1 MHLWR
6 KYVEPSQIDRCE
18 QALRKRVGDRLAI
31 ISQQDRKQVLLEIAC
46 RSRKEA
52 CNFKKS
58 IGGSIKP
65 LPRGWLQR
73 ALRAHKSKPLKIAN
87 RDLLIPAGAA
97 FGTGEHAT
105 TAMSLHLLQ
114 RLTCDWNWD
123 WSALDLGTGSGI
135 LALAAKELGA
145 KRVVG
150 IDIDP
155 IAIST
160 AKENARLNKIEG
172 VRFHVADARRWRF
185 SPESRLGRN
194 RDRQIDVVIANLH
207 SELLI
212 ELLPKLEP
220 NRWLILSGILR
231 DQEAEFVRT
240 LRQNRIDVVKLRRRG
255 KWIAILADCRRTD
268 LRQTSVAATFQRL

>member
-6 KYVEPSQIDRCE
+6 KYVDPSQIDRCE
-18 QALRKRVGDRLAI
+18 QALRKCVGDRLAI
-31 ISQQDRKQVLLEIAC
+31 ISQQDRKQVLFEIAC
-46 RSRKEA
+46 KSRKEA
-52 CNFKKS
+52 CNFEKS
-58 IGGSIKP
+58 IGGSIKR
-65 LPRGWLQR
+65 LPPGWLQR

-114 RLTCDWNWD
+114 RLTCNRNWH

-145 KRVVG
+145 KRVVA

-172 VRFHVADARRWRF
+172 VTFRVADARRWRF
-185 SPESRLGRN
+185 SPEGQLRRN

-212 ELLPKLEP
+212 ELLPKLKP

-240 LRQNRIDVVKLRRRG
+240 LRRNRIAVVKLRRRG
-255 KWIAILADCRRTD
+255 KWIAILAYCRRTD
-268 LRQTSVAATFQRL
+268 LHGTSVAATFQRL